1 MIKQVHDIYQ
11 RLFLF
16 AVLIVGAHAACSSL
30 GGTPAQD
37 GTVLKGQRNA
47 YTFTWI
53 LPTYSITQ
61 CNVRIWGFQ
70 LYHSSTTNCDFI
82 VSVWNRDTPPGLKTN
97 EYVLEYVEPKVTM
110 PAVSTPTLFSYN
122 YTVGNRRLMPYS
134 RTVYIGITTQQ
145 TGCRVLGSSTITAFF
160 ARYAVGEDM
169 LPGVTNKHNF
179 KRKVTIDLS
188 LRMIFKDIDE
198 CAATPSL
205 CTNYTNNVCSNT
217 FGSYSCVCK
226 SGYSGT
232 GGASGTCTY
241 IPTTVPTTTPTT
253 TPTTP
258 TTTP

>member
-16 AVLIVGAHAACSSL
+16 AVLIVGAHAACTSL
-30 GGTPAQD
+30 GGAPAQD
-37 GTVLKGQRNA
+37 GTVLKGESNA
-47 YTFTWI
+47 YKFTWI
-53 LPTYSITQ
+53 LPMYSITQ

-97 EYVLEYVEPKVTM
+97 EYVLEYVAPKVTM

-122 YTVGNRRLMPYS
+122 YTSSNRRTFRYS
-134 RTVYIGITTQQ
+134 KTVFIGITTKQSA
-145 TGCRVLGSSTITAFF
+145 CRVLGSSTSADG
-160 ARYAVGEDM
+160 ARYADGEYK

-179 KRKVTIDLS
+179 VQKTRTDVS
-188 LRMIFKDIDE
+188 LRVLTEDIDE

-205 CTNYTNNVCSNT
+205 CTSYTNNVCSNT